1 MNTHLV
7 ESSVEAQV
15 FVEVQAQ
22 GDTDKSGS
30 SPFSPSHLSQILNS
44 TSYGLSLGV
53 MLKCVLFALMCCSNE
68 EEGAP
73 FYRWRGGGSLEKR
86 HHPHMASTK
95 PTSRYVE
102 PGRNHVNRLGDVGLN

>member
-15 FVEVQAQ
+15 FVEVQAR
-22 GDTDKSGS
+22 GDTNKSGS
-30 SPFSPSHLSQILNS
+30 SLFSPSHLSQILNS

-73 FYRWRGGGSLEKR
+73 FIGGEEGVFGKKASS
-86 HHPHMASTK
+86 PHGKHQTDLK
-95 PTSRYVE
+95 VR
-102 PGRNHVNRLGDVGLN
+102 